1 MNDSGLT
8 MEERFFHWL
17 SPQVPPAQL
26 STLYDTYREIDA
38 YFQKKR
44 VLQHSLFDTMD
55 LNRLSAVKD
64 IIEGDRMFR
73 LFHKR
78 KLTIMSA
85 AIRFLIVY
93 VKTEQRERT
102 LPTMQSSSVPT
113 PLPVNPS
120 QSETEFQ
127 VERRNESEKDE
138 LPKETLPEQPS
149 VETGGSTMAEPSS
162 NIEESR
168 LAAMPPSVN
177 PTQSETAPQAEREDE
192 SDKAKTPEETKKM
205 NVKSAESSEHPV
217 KTGALEEP
225 ESMTRNVSAEAAKE
239 RMESQ
244 PLARDFHK
252 PDELSQNAGA
262 SATSDAE
269 NIAAQ
274 NRIAFQDWMKAQGI
288 DFSTAYAYRSALK
301 QCGDFANSQGLLN
314 QDIFTVS
321 NPNAV
326 KTLIT
331 RIRTNPILAGRPPQ
345 ESKKYLSALKK
356 FMQFRTERPSVSV
369 TQKRETT
376 LPMIPSQT
384 FPQQKPVPASA
395 EATERYQTVLRE
407 DFPDGFRQN
416 YAIHTKKFIRRY
428 AERYGAEPDMER
440 DELVRRLRKIGY
452 VLDGRIYAKGDSNQT
467 ELLKEINDAI
477 HDAFQDGALCVF
489 VSMLYRRY
497 QQELAEQLR
506 VYSADA
512 LLSLLLADESREY
525 YERNGR
531 LFDKYNPVDF
541 TRHMN
546 DLPDVLRVM
555 KASYKPLNYQELQ
568 TRLWYLPLENIK
580 SALVRA
586 ADVVSVDAE
595 TYFYAPHFPM
605 SQTELETLSRAM
617 GREIERRGF
626 LTASNLRELLERNC
640 PAVSMDAAAFK
651 DYGLRNVLSVL
662 LRDRFTFNGAIVS
675 EKGHSLT
682 LHEVWRDYCRNSDRL
697 TLAALKELAA
707 EVNSTIYW
715 DDVFREMVR
724 ISENE
729 FVNRKRIRFSAPE
742 TDAALETFCPGDY
755 VPIQDITLWAHFPPL
770 EVPWNGYVLES
781 YLLRD
786 SVKFRLERV
795 SASESGFY
803 GVIVRNS
810 SSLKNYEAV
819 ITDMLAHSRE
829 WTDEKSALKW
839 IVDRGCQARKR
850 FTNFGKILREA
861 QLLREQL
868 ENETG

>member
-1 MNDSGLT
+1 
-8 MEERFFHWL
+8 ME
-17 SPQVPPAQL
+17 Q
-26 STLYDTYREIDA
+26 
-38 YFQKKR
+38 
-44 VLQHSLFDTMD
+44 
-55 LNRLSAVKD
+55 
-64 IIEGDRMFR
+64 
-73 LFHKR
+73 
-78 KLTIMSA
+78 
-85 AIRFLIVY
+85 
-93 VKTEQRERT
+93 
-102 LPTMQSSSVPT
+102 
-113 PLPVNPS
+113 
-120 QSETEFQ
+120 
-127 VERRNESEKDE
+127 RNESEKDE
-138 LPKETLPEQPS
+138 LPKETLQEQSSDETGGNTRAEPSSDIEEACLAATPPPVNLTQNETAFQAEQEDESERDQLPEETPQEQS
-149 VETGGSTMAEPSS
+149 SDETGGSTRAEPSS
-162 NIEESR
+162 GIEEAR
-168 LAAMPPSVN
+168 LAATPPSVN

-192 SDKAKTPEETKKM
+192 SDKSKTPEETKKM
-205 NVKSAESSEHPV
+205 NVKSAESSECPV
-217 KTGALEEP
+217 KTVALEET
-225 ESMTRNVSAEAAKE
+225 EAMTRNVSTEAAAKE
-239 RMESQ
+239 RTESQ
-244 PLARDFHK
+244 PPARDFQK
-252 PDELSQNAGA
+252 PDELSRNANA
-262 SATSDAE
+262 SVTSDAE

-301 QCGDFANSQGLLN
+301 QCGDFANSQGLLK

-331 RIRTNPILAGRPPQ
+331 RIRTNPTLAGRPPQ
-345 ESKKYLSALKK
+345 ESKKYLSALRK
-356 FMQFRTERPSVSV
+356 FMQFRTERPSVSA
-369 TQKRETT
+369 TQNKETT
-376 LPMIPSQT
+376 LPMVPAQT
-384 FPQQKPVPASA
+384 LPQQKPVPASA
-395 EATERYQTVLRE
+395 EETERYQTVLRE

-452 VLDGRIYAKGDSNQT
+452 VLDGRIYAKGDGNQT
-467 ELLKEINDAI
+467 ELLKEINAAI
-477 HDAFQDGALCVF
+477 HDAFQDGASCVF

-497 QQELAEQLR
+497 QQELGEQLR

-512 LLSLLLADESREY
+512 LLSLLSAHENSEY
-525 YERNGR
+525 YERDGH
-531 LFDKYNPVDF
+531 LFNKSNPADF
-541 TRHMN
+541 SRRMN

-555 KASYKPLNYQELQ
+555 QDSYKPMNYQALQ
-568 TRLWYLPLENIK
+568 ERLWYLPLENIK

-586 ADVVSVDAE
+586 ADVVSVDTE
-595 TYFYAPHFPM
+595 TYFYAPHFPI
-605 SQTELETLSRAM
+605 SQAELETLSRAM

-626 LTASNLRELLERNC
+626 LTARNLRDLLERNC
-640 PAVSMDAAAFK
+640 PAVSVDAASFK
-651 DYGLRNVLSVL
+651 DYGLRNALGVL

-675 EKGHSLT
+675 EKGHELT
-682 LHEVWRDYCRNSDRL
+682 LHEVWRDYCRNADRL

-770 EVPWNGYVLES
+770 EVPWNGYALES
-781 YLLRD
+781 YLLQE

-810 SSLKNYEAV
+810 SPFQNYEAV

-829 WTDEKSALKW
+829 WTDEKTALKW

-850 FTNFGKILREA
+850 STNFGKILREA
-861 QLLREQL
+861 QLLREKL